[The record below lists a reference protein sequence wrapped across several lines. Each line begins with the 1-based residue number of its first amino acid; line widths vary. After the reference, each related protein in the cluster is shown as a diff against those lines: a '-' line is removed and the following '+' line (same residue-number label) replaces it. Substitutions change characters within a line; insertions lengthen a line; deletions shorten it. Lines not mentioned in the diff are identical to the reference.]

1 MEILVKK
8 ESKDADTVCKARLGL
23 QYLKEVGV
31 RKGLTEKAVL
41 DAGEGAKRR
50 AFTGEC
56 Y

>member
-1 MEILVKK
+1 M
-8 ESKDADTVCKARLGL
+8 CKARLGL